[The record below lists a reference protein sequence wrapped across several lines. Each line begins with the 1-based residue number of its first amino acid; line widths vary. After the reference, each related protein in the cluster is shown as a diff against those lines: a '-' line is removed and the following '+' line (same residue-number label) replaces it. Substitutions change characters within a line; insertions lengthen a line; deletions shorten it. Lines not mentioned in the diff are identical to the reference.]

1 MIERPKEHAMNK
13 RLTLATAEAIAIA
26 SFTVIVAAGQTPQAP
41 ASRLQATGSALQA
54 SAQAQRA
61 NPEVRS
67 PKPEVRKVWSGP
79 RTPWGDPDLQGTW
92 STDDMRSVPMQRPEQ
107 FAGRAELSDEE
118 FAQRAAAQA
127 KAKQQEANRSTGTA
141 FGFDVGF
148 RAFRQTSIVV
158 EPADGR
164 IPPLTPEAQQ
174 RTARVTVQRSTTPA
188 SWEDRSF
195 YDRCITRGVLGS
207 ALPVIYGNGNR
218 IVQTPGYVAITY
230 EMVHDTR
237 IIPLDGRSHLSPK
250 VHQYLGDARGHWE
263 GGTLVVETTNF
274 KGNTTGAGPNGGGT
288 PASEALRLVER
299 FTRVADDRIDYEV
312 TIDDPQ
318 TYTRPWRILLPFTTQ
333 PGYQIL
339 PYECHE
345 GNLAI
350 ANILSAARSEDKAVA
365 EALKKGLPPPAS
377 SPWQGNEVNGGA
389 PRPPAEAAPQ
399 R

>member
-1 MIERPKEHAMNK
+1 MGK
-13 RLTLATAEAIAIA
+13 RLTSVAAAAIAIA
-26 SFTVIVAAGQTPQAP
+26 PLTGIVVSGQTPA
-41 ASRLQATGSALQA
+41 RT
-54 SAQAQRA
+54 
-61 NPEVRS
+61 
-67 PKPEVRKVWSGP
+67 PKRPDTAKSWNAP

-107 FAGRAELSDEE
+107 FAGRAELNDEE
-118 FAQRAAAQA
+118 FAQRAASQA

-174 RTARVTVQRSTTPA
+174 RTARVNAQRSTAPA

-195 YDRCITRGVLGS
+195 YDRCITPGVLGS

-237 IIPLDGRSHLSPK
+237 VIPLDGRSHVSPK
-250 VHQYLGDARGHWE
+250 VRLYLGDARGHWE

-288 PASEALRLVER
+288 PASDALRLVER

-318 TYTRPWRILLPFTTQ
+318 TYTRPSSSRWGAYKRRM
-333 PGYQIL
+333 
-339 PYECHE
+339 
-345 GNLAI
+345 
-350 ANILSAARSEDKAVA
+350 SAPATARRATPSSRRCRQYSV
-365 EALKKGLPPPAS
+365 PA
-377 SPWQGNEVNGGA
+377 
-389 PRPPAEAAPQ
+389 R
-399 R
+399 

>member
-1 MIERPKEHAMNK
+1 MSKQLASV
-13 RLTLATAEAIAIA
+13 ATAAIAIA
-26 SFTVIVAAGQTPQAP
+26 SLTAVVVSGQTPTRTPKRSDTPLNAK
-41 ASRLQATGSALQA
+41 TGWSA
-54 SAQAQRA
+54 
-61 NPEVRS
+61 
-67 PKPEVRKVWSGP
+67 P

-107 FAGRAELSDEE
+107 FAGRAELNDEE

-127 KAKQQEANRSTGTA
+127 KAKEQEANRSTATA

-158 EPADGR
+158 EPADGS
-164 IPPLTPEAQQ
+164 IPPLTPEAQR
-174 RTARVTVQRSTTPA
+174 RTALVTARRGSSPA

-218 IVQTPGYVAITY
+218 IIQTPGYVAIAY

-237 IIPLDGRSHLSPK
+237 LIPLDGRSHLSPK
-250 VHQYLGDARGHWE
+250 LHLYLGDARGHWE
-263 GGTLVVETTNF
+263 GSTLVVETTNF
-274 KGNTTGAGPNGGGT
+274 KGNTTGTGPNGGGT
-288 PASEALRLVER
+288 PASDALRLVER
-299 FTRVADDRIDYEV
+299 FTRVAEDRIDYEV
-312 TIDDPQ
+312 AIDDPQ
-318 TYTRPWRILLPFTTQ
+318 TYTRPWKILLPFTTQ
-333 PGYQIL
+333 PGYQVL

-350 ANILSAARSEDKAVA
+350 ANILSAARAEDRAVD
-365 EALKKGLPPPAS
+365 EALKKGLPPPPS
-377 SPWQGNEVNGGA
+377 SPWQGNEVNA
-389 PRPPAEAAPQ
+389 APPRPPAEGGQQ